1 MTYLYRCT
9 KGSCRQRVSLKH
21 HHTWYLRKPKCK
33 SCGKLLENPD
43 NWQMKKNKEN
53 VCSCDALHF
62 PHRAGSNIMCIE
74 YKGEVSQEQINEFH
88 KQQRG

>member
-1 MTYLYRCT
+1 
-9 KGSCRQRVSLKH
+9 
-21 HHTWYLRKPKCK
+21 
-33 SCGKLLENPD
+33 
-43 NWQMKKNKEN
+43 MKKNKEN